1 MMIFIFPLYNF
12 CQVSKIRIPWCIER
26 KRQLVPHHHF
36 LLLPALK
43 ASPLNFF
50 PAWFR
55 GRCKCDYNLPIP
67 DGFITHTHTK
77 SFKKQQKETE
87 AQKSKNKY
95 NLMYLSFYH
104 LWQFYKNQKNMD
116 LISAISAKYKIES
129 WCRLKHRVLL
139 HPYKAS
145 FPQMRKRTQ
154 NKGRF
159 LSLLKPSV
167 SMPQG
172 SLSNFPLTSG
182 GVGKLRWV
190 YWVQWECF
198 H

>member
-129 WCRLKHRVLL
+129 WCRHWSTESSYILIKHHSLKWGKEHRI
-139 HPYKAS
+139 KAD
-145 FPQMRKRTQ
+145 F
-154 NKGRF
+154 F
-159 LSLLKPSV
+159 LSWNHQSPCHKAAFLI
-167 SMPQG
+167 
-172 SLSNFPLTSG
+172 SLWLQ
-182 GVGKLRWV
+182 V
-190 YWVQWECF
+190 E
-198 H
+198 